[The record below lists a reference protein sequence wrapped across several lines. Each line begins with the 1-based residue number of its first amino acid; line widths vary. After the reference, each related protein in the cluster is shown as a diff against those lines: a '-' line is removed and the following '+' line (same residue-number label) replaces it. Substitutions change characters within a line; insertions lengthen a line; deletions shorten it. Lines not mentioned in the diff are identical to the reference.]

1 MSTTAGGA
9 SADRFAQANGVR
21 LRYRLEGEGE
31 LLALVHGVGSR
42 LEGWDGVVRALGG
55 RFRTLRYDLRGHGQS
70 EKLHARYELADFV
83 ADLRGL
89 LDHVGERRCHLAGYS
104 LGGLV
109 AQGFAL
115 AHPDRLDR
123 LMLISTVA
131 GRTEAERERV
141 RARYRIVESGDRGEH
156 FQSSVSRWYTEEF
169 QRRHPEAIA
178 AAAADNKRNDPVCYA
193 AAYRVL
199 ATADLADRL
208 AEIRR
213 PTLVLTGE
221 EDVGSNPRM
230 ARLMAERIAGAQLEI
245 LAGLRHAILTEVPE
259 RVAGRIESFLAGPA

>member
-1 MSTTAGGA
+1 MNKPAVDS
-9 SADRFAQANGVR
+9 SADRFVTANGVR

-31 LLALVHGVGSR
+31 LLVLVHGVGSR

-55 RFRTLRYDLRGHGQS
+55 RVRTLRYDLRGHGQS

-89 LDHVGERRCHLAGYS
+89 LDHLGERRCHLAGHS

-115 AHPDRLDR
+115 AHSDRLDR
-123 LMLISTVA
+123 LVLVSTVA

-141 RARYRIVESGDRGEH
+141 MARYRMVEHGIAGEH
-156 FQSSVSRWYTEEF
+156 FQNSVSRWYTEAF
-169 QRRHPEAIA
+169 QRLHPEAIEA
-178 AAAADNKRNDPVCYA
+178 AAAENKQNDPVCYA

-199 ATADLADRL
+199 ATADMAARL
-208 AEIRR
+208 GEIRR
-213 PTLVLTGE
+213 PTLVMTGE
-221 EDVGSNPRM
+221 EDIGSNPRM
-230 ARLMAERIAGAQLEI
+230 ARLMAERIAGARLEI
-245 LAGLRHAILTEVPE
+245 LPGLRHAILTEVPE
-259 RVAGRIESFLAGPA
+259 RVAGLIEAFLASPA